1 MLICTAALSLD
12 VIRRLEA
19 EHLCAKKY
27 RIRIGSEQAI
37 GGLPQVGHADQEAQ
51 KETPC
56 VGGKGQEI
64 HGAG

>member
-27 RIRIGSEQAI
+27 RIRISSEQAI
-37 GGLPQVGHADQEAQ
+37 GGLPQVGHADQGTKGNA
-51 KETPC
+51 TRW
-56 VGGKGQEI
+56 GKGREI